1 MCEGGEYLGG
11 TVFGTNPVTGEKLNS
26 KDYGGACNLGSLFLH
41 NFVKKPFTKDAYID
55 TDSLDWSIKIGVR
68 MLDNVIDINKF
79 PDNIYKNYQDA
90 FRTIGFGVTGFADTL
105 AMLGYRYNTK
115 EAVKYGN
122 DLMNYIVKKVY
133 RASIE
138 LAKEKGAF
146 PFFKKDEFVSSIFIL
161 KHCDIDKEWKE
172 IYNDIRE
179 YGIRN
184 GKLMSV
190 APTGTISLT
199 YGNNC
204 SSGIEPIFSLSYE
217 RKVKI
222 GGQNEENEQIVEMTD
237 YAYGLYKKMVANGE
251 CVDFDEKDI
260 FVTAMN
266 MTVDEHVDML
276 AKIAFHTDMSVSK
289 CVAKGTKIQTN
300 HGIMNIEDMGN
311 ARGDDVFGKPLSDLK
326 VKDCNGDWQSVTSHY
341 SGGVKPTKKIK
352 FSNGFVLECSLPH
365 KLMNDKY
372 EWVKAEDLKIGDKI
386 LYRTESYDNEY
397 PNINIDTGVCVAPNA
412 KPIILPN
419 KMTDEFALLL
429 GMLVADGST
438 CLSSGTVGITTASDE
453 IENKFIELVDIVFN
467 RECHI
472 IRDKRTNNTRTVS
485 FNSRAA
491 AKFVRELIGE
501 DCVTK
506 HTPTQILFGTESH
519 MKNFIAGVTLDGYI
533 SSAASGICLYE
544 GYSKQLRDEI
554 ASMCSYFGTE
564 YHIFQKYVK
573 TGRKLKYAYGIK
585 IYNKDIIHF
594 ESSKQLY
601 SETNVKR
608 IPIPDNFEDY
618 KPNTSHSAYSSYR
631 MIHQG
636 LVDSI
641 KEDTANNLGIPNNG
655 FYVLKITSIED
666 SKNEVY
672 DIEVENTHSYLIDG
686 IISHNT
692 INVPTDYSFE
702 DTKKIYM
709 KCWKLSIK
717 GCTIFRPNEI
727 RKGILY
733 TEDSKKEEQKEETV
747 NTYDTIVPVSRKTIG
762 TTHGKTYC
770 KKTAC
775 GTLYITINCDDNNNI
790 VETFVHTSKGGIC
803 QANVNAINRMI
814 SLNMRSGVKVDEII
828 DQLRGINCQACAK
841 TISSGIKLDGISCP
855 DIISRTIKEFK
866 ESLDGEPAV
875 QKPIKVEN
883 TEVKLVEQPQDDNK
897 MSYKAGTCPECGA
910 ELEAQGGCVICLE
923 CGYSKCE

>member
-1 MCEGGEYLGG
+1 
-11 TVFGTNPVTGEKLNS
+11 
-26 KDYGGACNLGSLFLH
+26 
-41 NFVKKPFTKDAYID
+41 
-55 TDSLDWSIKIGVR
+55 

-79 PDNIYKNYQDA
+79 PDSIYNNYQDA

-146 PFFKKDEFVSSIFIL
+146 PFFKKDEFVSSVFIL

-184 GKLMSV
+184 GKLISV

-237 YAYGLYKKMVANGE
+237 YAYGLYKKMKHNGE
-251 CVDFDEKDI
+251 RVDFEENDI
-260 FVTAMN
+260 FITAMD
-266 MTVDEHVDML
+266 MTVDEHIDML
-276 AKIAFHTDMSVSK
+276 AAIAFNTDMSVSK
-289 CVAKGTKIQTN
+289 
-300 HGIMNIEDMGN
+300 
-311 ARGDDVFGKPLSDLK
+311 
-326 VKDCNGDWQSVTSHY
+326 
-341 SGGVKPTKKIK
+341 
-352 FSNGFVLECSLPH
+352 
-365 KLMNDKY
+365 
-372 EWVKAEDLKIGDKI
+372 
-386 LYRTESYDNEY
+386 
-397 PNINIDTGVCVAPNA
+397 
-412 KPIILPN
+412 
-419 KMTDEFALLL
+419 
-429 GMLVADGST
+429 
-438 CLSSGTVGITTASDE
+438 
-453 IENKFIELVDIVFN
+453 
-467 RECHI
+467 
-472 IRDKRTNNTRTVS
+472 
-485 FNSRAA
+485 
-491 AKFVRELIGE
+491 
-501 DCVTK
+501 
-506 HTPTQILFGTESH
+506 
-519 MKNFIAGVTLDGYI
+519 
-533 SSAASGICLYE
+533 
-544 GYSKQLRDEI
+544 
-554 ASMCSYFGTE
+554 
-564 YHIFQKYVK
+564 
-573 TGRKLKYAYGIK
+573 
-585 IYNKDIIHF
+585 
-594 ESSKQLY
+594 
-601 SETNVKR
+601 
-608 IPIPDNFEDY
+608 
-618 KPNTSHSAYSSYR
+618 
-631 MIHQG
+631 
-636 LVDSI
+636 
-641 KEDTANNLGIPNNG
+641 
-655 FYVLKITSIED
+655 
-666 SKNEVY
+666 
-672 DIEVENTHSYLIDG
+672 
-686 IISHNT
+686 T

-709 KCWKLSIK
+709 KCWKLGIK

-733 TEDSKKEEQKEETV
+733 TEDSKKEEQKEEIV

-775 GTLYITINCDDNNNI
+775 GTLYITINCDDNDNI

-841 TISSGIKLDGISCP
+841 VMTQGTKLDGISCP

-866 ESLDGEPAV
+866 DSIDIPDKEVTAKVKVKINVEPEV
-875 QKPIKVEN
+875 EIVDTKHEEKV
-883 TEVKLVEQPQDDNK
+883 
-897 MSYKAGTCPECGA
+897 SYDAGVCPECGA
-910 ELEAQGGCVICLE
+910 KLQAQGGCVICIGDE
-923 CGYSKCE
+923 THVGC

>member
-1 MCEGGEYLGG
+1 MCDGGEYLAG
-11 TVFGTNPVTGEKLNS
+11 TVYGVNPITGEKLNS
-26 KDYGGACNLGSLFLH
+26 EEYGGACNLGSVFLH
-41 NFVKKPFTKDAYID
+41 NFVKHPFTKSAY
-55 TDSLDWSIKIGVR
+55 LDKNTLSKAIRTGVR

-79 PDNIYKNYQDA
+79 PSDIYKNYQDA
-90 FRTIGFGVTGFADTL
+90 FRTIGFGTTGLADML
-105 AMLGYRYNTK
+105 AMLGKNYTTQEAINYVDDLYNFITK
-115 EAVKYGN
+115 E
-122 DLMNYIVKKVY
+122 VY
-133 RASIE
+133 RASIN
-138 LAKEKGAF
+138 LAKEKGSF
-146 PFFKKDEFVSSIFIL
+146 PFLNKEKFIQSNFIK
-161 KHCDIDKEWKE
+161 KHCEIDDEWRDIVE
-172 IYNDIRE
+172 DIAN

-184 GKLMSV
+184 AKLNSI
-190 APTGTISLT
+190 APSGTISLT
-199 YGNNC
+199 FGNNC

-217 RKVKI
+217 RKVKM
-222 GGQNEENEQIVEMTD
+222 GGQDESDAQIVEMTD
-237 YAYGLYKKMVANGE
+237 YAYGLYKSMVANGE
-251 CVDFDEKDI
+251 RVDFDEKDI

-266 MTVDEHVDML
+266 MTVDEHIDML

-289 CVAKGTKIQTN
+289 CVAKGTKVQTN
-300 HGIMNIEDMGN
+300 YGIMNIEDMGN
-311 ARGDDVFGKPLSDLK
+311 ARGDDVFGEPLNDLK
-326 VKDCNGDWQSVTSHY
+326 VKDYNGNWQSVTSHY

-352 FSNGFVLECSLPH
+352 FSNGFVLECSFPH
-365 KLMNDKY
+365 KLMNDRH

-397 PNINIDTGVCVAPNA
+397 PNINIDTGVCIAPNA
-412 KPIILPN
+412 KPITLPN
-419 KMTDEFALLL
+419 KMTDELALLL

-438 CLSSGTVGITTASDE
+438 CLSSGAVGITTASDE

-472 IRDKRTNNTRTVS
+472 IRDKRTSNTRTVS

-491 AKFVRELIGE
+491 ARFVRELIGE

-506 HTPTQILFGTESH
+506 HTPKQILFGVESH

-533 SSAASGICLYE
+533 SSTASGMCLYE

-573 TGRKLKYAYGIK
+573 TGRKLKYTYGIK
-585 IYNKDIIHF
+585 IYNKDVIPF

-601 SETNVKR
+601 NETNVKR

-655 FYVLKITSIED
+655 CYILKITSIED
-666 SKNEVY
+666 SENEVY

-692 INVPTDYSFE
+692 INVPTDYPFE
-702 DTKKIYM
+702 DTKEIYM
-709 KCWKLSIK
+709 KCWKLGIK

-733 TEDSKKEEQKEETV
+733 TEDSKKEEQKEEIV
-747 NTYDTIVPVSRKTIG
+747 NTYDTIIPVSRKTIG

-775 GTLYITINCDDNNNI
+775 GTLYITINCDDNDNI

-866 ESLDGEPAV
+866 ESLDGEPVV

-883 TEVKLVEQPQDDNK
+883 TEVKLVEQTQDDNK
-897 MSYKAGTCPECGA
+897 MSYKAGSCPECGA
-910 ELEAQGGCVICLE
+910 ELEAQGE
-923 CGYSKCE
+923 

>member
-1 MCEGGEYLGG
+1 
-11 TVFGTNPVTGEKLNS
+11 
-26 KDYGGACNLGSLFLH
+26 
-41 NFVKKPFTKDAYID
+41 
-55 TDSLDWSIKIGVR
+55 

-133 RASIE
+133 KASIE

-146 PFFKKDEFVSSIFIL
+146 PFFKKDEFVSSVFIL

-184 GKLMSV
+184 GKLISV

-237 YAYGLYKKMVANGE
+237 YAYGLYKKMKHNGE
-251 CVDFDEKDI
+251 RVDFEENDI
-260 FVTAMN
+260 FITAMD
-266 MTVDEHVDML
+266 MTVDEHIDML
-276 AKIAFHTDMSVSK
+276 AAIAFNTDMSVSK
-289 CVAKGTKIQTN
+289 
-300 HGIMNIEDMGN
+300 
-311 ARGDDVFGKPLSDLK
+311 
-326 VKDCNGDWQSVTSHY
+326 
-341 SGGVKPTKKIK
+341 
-352 FSNGFVLECSLPH
+352 
-365 KLMNDKY
+365 
-372 EWVKAEDLKIGDKI
+372 
-386 LYRTESYDNEY
+386 
-397 PNINIDTGVCVAPNA
+397 
-412 KPIILPN
+412 
-419 KMTDEFALLL
+419 
-429 GMLVADGST
+429 
-438 CLSSGTVGITTASDE
+438 
-453 IENKFIELVDIVFN
+453 
-467 RECHI
+467 
-472 IRDKRTNNTRTVS
+472 
-485 FNSRAA
+485 
-491 AKFVRELIGE
+491 
-501 DCVTK
+501 
-506 HTPTQILFGTESH
+506 
-519 MKNFIAGVTLDGYI
+519 
-533 SSAASGICLYE
+533 
-544 GYSKQLRDEI
+544 
-554 ASMCSYFGTE
+554 
-564 YHIFQKYVK
+564 
-573 TGRKLKYAYGIK
+573 
-585 IYNKDIIHF
+585 
-594 ESSKQLY
+594 
-601 SETNVKR
+601 
-608 IPIPDNFEDY
+608 
-618 KPNTSHSAYSSYR
+618 
-631 MIHQG
+631 
-636 LVDSI
+636 
-641 KEDTANNLGIPNNG
+641 
-655 FYVLKITSIED
+655 
-666 SKNEVY
+666 
-672 DIEVENTHSYLIDG
+672 
-686 IISHNT
+686 T

-709 KCWKLSIK
+709 KCWKLGIK

-733 TEDSKKEEQKEETV
+733 TEDSKKEEQKEEIV

-775 GTLYITINCDDNNNI
+775 GTLYITINCDDNDNI

-841 TISSGIKLDGISCP
+841 VMTQGTKLDGISCP

-866 ESLDGEPAV
+866 DSIDVPDKEVTAKVKVKVNVEPEV
-875 QKPIKVEN
+875 EIVDTKHEEKV
-883 TEVKLVEQPQDDNK
+883 
-897 MSYKAGTCPECGA
+897 SYDAGVCPECGA
-910 ELEAQGGCVICLE
+910 KLQAQGGCVICIGDE
-923 CGYSKCE
+923 THVGCGYTKCE